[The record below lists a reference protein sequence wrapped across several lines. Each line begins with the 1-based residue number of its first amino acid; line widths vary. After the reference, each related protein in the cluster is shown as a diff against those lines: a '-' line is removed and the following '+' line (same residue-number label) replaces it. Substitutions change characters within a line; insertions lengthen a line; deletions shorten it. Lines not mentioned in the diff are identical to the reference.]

1 MFIANVQT
9 GTRAAADFGIE
20 IFSFKS
26 RNEKFSV
33 RKWLERRPPS

>member
-9 GTRAAADFGIE
+9 ETRAAADFGSE

-26 RNEKFSV
+26 RNEKFLMG
-33 RKWLERRPPS
+33 KWLERRPPS